1 MRRFTLT
8 LIALALCAPF
18 GARAQTPKKTSVLIF
33 SGQNNHNWR
42 LTTPNL
48 RSILEQSGRFDCRVI
63 EDLTAVGPEL
73 LAKYDLLLS
82 DYNGERIGARF
93 EQALTDYV
101 ESGKGLVI
109 VHAAN
114 NAFNGWDEYDK
125 MIGAAWRAGTYHPAF
140 GKYDVTVINREHPIT
155 AGLKS
160 FETTDEMYCNM
171 LPHAASKAT
180 ILATSIAP
188 SGVVAGKVQPMAL
201 VVEYGKGRV
210 FHTPLG
216 HVGNEA
222 QLVSQRGAGFQTLLL
237 RGAEWAATGRVTIP
251 VPDALKEN

>member
-1 MRRFTLT
+1 MRRFFLGMLVLVTL
-8 LIALALCAPF
+8 ASF
-18 GARAQTPKKTSVLIF
+18 GARAQTPKKIPVLVF

-42 LTTPNL
+42 LTTPHL
-48 RSILEQSGRFDCRVI
+48 RSILEQTGRFDCRVV

-73 LAKYDLLLS
+73 LARYDLILS
-82 DYNGERIGARF
+82 DYNGGRIGERF
-93 EQALTDYV
+93 EKALTDFV
-101 ESGKGLVI
+101 AGGKGLVI

-114 NAFNGWDEYDK
+114 NAFNGWDEYDR

-140 GKYDVTVINREHPIT
+140 GKYEVTIVNRAHPIT

-171 LPHAASKAT
+171 RAHPEARTTL
-180 ILATSIAP
+180 LATSIAP
-188 SGVVAGKVQPMAL
+188 SGAVQGKPQPMAL

-222 QLVSQRGAGFQTLLL
+222 QLISQRGLGFQTLLL
-237 RGAEWAATGRVTIP
+237 RGAEWAATGQVTFP
-251 VPDALKEN
+251 VPEALKEP